1 MQVPIST
8 SPSLHVTATRYQ
20 RFVLIAL
27 ALAGLDIQVCI
38 NVAGLVLIMA
48 FGVWK
53 SLAATHHYIPHLVT
67 ADLAASRFFG
77 WMLSRTFSLAVSPLQ
92 AWYSATMTVLRRMEY
107 LVVDSALGT
116 GLLAGKSN
124 ERPIAV
130 LDDFL
135 SAAELQP
142 LLAQLPD
149 NPNEYLHA
157 AMRDGTAKSNDGK
170 GIALQVD
177 VEAAV
182 MRKLRAAMFAGADTE
197 LTTAEQTRL
206 PVLISAGDCAE
217 HRDRFV
223 SDSDG
228 YSPDKLVYG
237 YAAFVYLAGGEDSTL
252 FFRHD
257 SGKVESVACTPGRM
271 VVFKNLAVRH
281 WVEGPMEQA
290 RVMLGPFAMESREGE
305 IRQITAGSAPGW
317 MFLAIAAILCWPF
330 LCLLYAVLGRDL
342 FLASSMTLLVMR
354 LHGLI

>member
-1 MQVPIST
+1 M
-8 SPSLHVTATRYQ
+8 TA
-20 RFVLIAL
+20 
-27 ALAGLDIQVCI
+27 AGLPLRGED
-38 NVAGLVLIMA
+38 
-48 FGVWK
+48 
-53 SLAATHHYIPHLVT
+53 
-67 ADLAASRFFG
+67 
-77 WMLSRTFSLAVSPLQ
+77 SPVGR
-92 AWYSATMTVLRRMEY
+92 VLRRIEY

-116 GLLAGKSN
+116 GWLAGRSN

-257 SGKVESVACTPGRM
+257 SGKVESVACAPGRM

-290 RVMLGPFAMESREGE
+290 RVMLGPFAMEPREGE

-342 FLASSMTLLVMR
+342 FWR
-354 LHGLI
+354 RP